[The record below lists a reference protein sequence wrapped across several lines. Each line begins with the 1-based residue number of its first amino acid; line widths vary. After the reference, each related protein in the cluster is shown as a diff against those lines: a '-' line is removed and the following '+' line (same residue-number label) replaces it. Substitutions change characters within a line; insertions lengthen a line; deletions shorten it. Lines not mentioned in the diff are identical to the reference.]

1 MKHIN
6 FDLRTVFEK
15 RETYHVKTSE
25 KGHYWGYFWTSNE
38 DISATKGDMDTFESA
53 LKSWDFI
60 LFDERTF
67 RIIITHR
74 KNSSPNLAH
83 IHDFEIWERITKIKV
98 GNKIMR
104 VNDYILN
111 LEEIWSCFTQKI
123 IKNSSWRTPRQ
134 HFACQ
139 NEKIQKQKN
148 EKWWKLILC

>member
-1 MKHIN
+1 
-6 FDLRTVFEK
+6 
-15 RETYHVKTSE
+15 
-25 KGHYWGYFWTSNE
+25 
-38 DISATKGDMDTFESA
+38 MDTFESA

-104 VNDYILN
+104 VNGHILN

-139 NEKIQKQKN
+139 NEKIQNQKKMKN
-148 EKWWKLILC
+148 DENWYCAKIWCKGRSTFRSGAKHIYNFQTFHSWPYYILKIRTTT

>member
-1 MKHIN
+1 
-6 FDLRTVFEK
+6 
-15 RETYHVKTSE
+15 
-25 KGHYWGYFWTSNE
+25 
-38 DISATKGDMDTFESA
+38 MDTFESA

-67 RIIITHR
+67 RIIIIHR

-104 VNDYILN
+104 VNSVKLN
-111 LEEIWSCFTQKI
+111 LEEIWSCFTQKT

-139 NEKIQKQKN
+139 NEKIQKQKMKN
-148 EKWWKLILC
+148 DENWYCAKIWCKGRSTFRSGAKHIYNFQTFHFWPYYILKIRTTT

>member
-1 MKHIN
+1 MK
-6 FDLRTVFEK
+6 TVWEGECE
-15 RETYHVKTSE
+15 RI
-25 KGHYWGYFWTSNE
+25 FWDSNY
-38 DISATKGDMDTFESA
+38 DISATSWAMSTVESA

-83 IHDFEIWERITKIKV
+83 IQDFEIWERITKIKV

-104 VNDYILN
+104 VICDKLN

-123 IKNSSWRTPRQ
+123 IKNSSWITPRQ

>member
-1 MKHIN
+1 
-6 FDLRTVFEK
+6 
-15 RETYHVKTSE
+15 
-25 KGHYWGYFWTSNE
+25 
-38 DISATKGDMDTFESA
+38 MDTFESA

-83 IHDFEIWERITKIKV
+83 IHNFEIWEIITKIKV

-104 VNDYILN
+104 VSYGKLN
-111 LEEIWSCFTQKI
+111 VEEIWSCFTQKI

-139 NEKIQKQKN
+139 NEKIQKQKMKN
-148 EKWWKLILC
+148 DENWYCAKIWCKGRSTFISGAKHIYNFQTFHSWSYYILKIRTTT

>member
-1 MKHIN
+1 
-6 FDLRTVFEK
+6 
-15 RETYHVKTSE
+15 
-25 KGHYWGYFWTSNE
+25 
-38 DISATKGDMDTFESA
+38 MDTFESA

-104 VNDYILN
+104 VNGDILN
-111 LEEIWSCFTQKI
+111 LEQIWSMLYPKNNQELI
-123 IKNSSWRTPRQ
+123 LKNSSPTFRMSKWENPKSKKWKMMKIDIVLKCDVNVVA
-134 HFACQ
+134 HSEAVQ
-139 NEKIQKQKN
+139 NTSTTS
-148 EKWWKLILC
+148 KLSILDHITSLDRAPWGVKG

>member
-1 MKHIN
+1 
-6 FDLRTVFEK
+6 
-15 RETYHVKTSE
+15 
-25 KGHYWGYFWTSNE
+25 
-38 DISATKGDMDTFESA
+38 MDTFESA

-104 VNDYILN
+104 VNGDILN
-111 LEEIWSCFTQKI
+111 LEDIWSCFTQKI

-139 NEKIQKQKN
+139 NEKIQKQKKMKN
-148 EKWWKLILC
+148 DENWYCAKIWCKGRSTFRSGAKHIYNFQTFHSWPYYILKIRTTT

>member
-1 MKHIN
+1 
-6 FDLRTVFEK
+6 
-15 RETYHVKTSE
+15 
-25 KGHYWGYFWTSNE
+25 
-38 DISATKGDMDTFESA
+38 MDTFESA

-104 VNDYILN
+104 VNGDILN

-139 NEKIQKQKN
+139 NEKIQNKKKMKN
-148 EKWWKLILC
+148 DENWYCAKIWCKGRSTFRSGAKHIYNFQTFHSWPYYILKIRTTT

>member
-1 MKHIN
+1 MS
-6 FDLRTVFEK
+6 TV
-15 RETYHVKTSE
+15 
-25 KGHYWGYFWTSNE
+25 
-38 DISATKGDMDTFESA
+38 ESA
-53 LKSWDFI
+53 LKSWVFI

-83 IHDFEIWERITKIKV
+83 IHDFEIWERITTIKV
-98 GNKIMR
+98 GNKITQ

-139 NEKIQKQKN
+139 NEKIQKQKMKN
-148 EKWWKLILC
+148 DENWYCAKIWCKGRSTFRSGAKHIYNFQTFHSWSYYILKIRTTT